1 MHNYTICWYLRVT
14 QSFSLFNGPTKYGSL
29 MAGTKRVFT
38 LMVLGG
44 DDNIHEGQ
52 VEPLMPKKSKGRDQP
67 LV

>member
-1 MHNYTICWYLRVT
+1 
-14 QSFSLFNGPTKYGSL
+14 

-38 LMVLGG
+38 LTVLGG
-44 DDNIHEGQ
+44 GDNIHEGQ

>member
-1 MHNYTICWYLRVT
+1 
-14 QSFSLFNGPTKYGSL
+14 